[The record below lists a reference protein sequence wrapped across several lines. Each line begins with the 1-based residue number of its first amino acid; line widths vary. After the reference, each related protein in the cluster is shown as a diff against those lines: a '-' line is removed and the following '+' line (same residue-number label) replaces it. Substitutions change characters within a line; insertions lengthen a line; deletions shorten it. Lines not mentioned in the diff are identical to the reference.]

1 MISVRAL
8 RPGRLPAYR
17 LSVLTGALLGLAALS
32 KLSGLSLLPLA
43 ALSLLWWA
51 WRENRWSQAF
61 RHGLVI
67 GAMAFVVG
75 GWWYVRNWLL
85 YSDLLGLQT
94 MLDVVGRRDDFGFAD
109 LLFELE
115 GLRLS
120 FWGLF
125 GWFNVLMDRWVYHIY
140 DGLLIAGAIGLFLL
154 IVTKPVSSSGFVRL
168 NLNSRRALIMG
179 LLVWQVAVFGALIY
193 WTSSTTGSQGR
204 LLFVTLAALCV
215 LWAAGVVWW
224 LSRFAPSLEWAVCA
238 VLALTWFGLAL
249 SAPFLYIHPAYARPP
264 RLSLDDLPPSLNRLE
279 VTFDD
284 KLKLL
289 GYEMFAPMQSSE
301 AGAGRASRWLR
312 VRRGTPL
319 ALTLCW
325 QSLTK
330 MDRDYTVF
338 VHLFGRGGRPIGQE
352 DTFPGGGNAPTS
364 EWQPGDVMCDQ
375 YQVLVEPQAKAP
387 SVGTIDVGVYDLETQ
402 ERLAPYDRDMRPME
416 RVLLPPFKV
425 ATWAPHRYD
434 IENAVHFDLG
444 EYIRLVGYRVERDA
458 GDGPVILR
466 VILYWQA
473 RAAPA
478 EDYTVFVHLLD
489 AQSHLVGQHDGQPV
503 GGDYPT
509 SFWDEGETVKDEHT
523 VAVPADAQM
532 RELSLRIGMYRS
544 DTGQRLSLTDAQGRT
559 VGDHVLLPVE

>member
-458 GDGPVILR
+458 DDGPVILR

-473 RAAPA
+473 RTAPA

-489 AQSHLVGQHDGQPV
+489 AEGQLVGQHDGQPV